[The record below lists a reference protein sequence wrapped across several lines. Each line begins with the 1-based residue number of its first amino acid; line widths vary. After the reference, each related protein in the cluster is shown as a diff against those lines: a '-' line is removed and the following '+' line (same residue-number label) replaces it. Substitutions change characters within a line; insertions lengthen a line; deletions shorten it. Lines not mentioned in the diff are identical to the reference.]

1 MRISGRAP
9 SWRSR
14 CICALQR
21 YRRAER
27 GPIGEQVCAENNVDF
42 FDYKLD
48 PIPTADK
55 PDI

>member
-1 MRISGRAP
+1 
-9 SWRSR
+9 
-14 CICALQR
+14 LQR
-21 YRRAER
+21 RRRAER